1 MMEDKAA
8 VRKEG
13 KREWCGM
20 TDEPNI
26 LIFEKNRSGKRTTG
40 YVPSPSSEAKRLIPD
55 SLARKKDAIFPEVS
69 EREIVQHFLR
79 LSQKNFSVDTHFYP
93 LGSCTMKYNPKINEE
108 IANHPSF
115 TGLHPYQPEESVQ
128 GILRIFWEL
137 EEWLKGVTGMDRFSL
152 QPAAGAHGELVGM
165 MIARAYH
172 DSRRDFAR
180 RQVIVPDSSHGTN
193 PASAA
198 FYGFEVITIPSDPR
212 GRVNLAELAKA
223 VSEKT
228 ACLMMT
234 NPNTLGLFEDDI
246 LKIQKMMHE
255 KGALLYY
262 DGANMNALLGI
273 ARPGDMGF
281 DMIHLNLHKTFST
294 PHGGGGPGA
303 GPVGVKK
310 ALEKFLPVPLVT
322 RKGDRYGLD
331 DDLPDSIGRVKA
343 FYGNAG
349 ILLRAY
355 VYMRR
360 LGKEGLE
367 QVSRDAVLS
376 ANYLK
381 KNLQSALEIPHGGFC
396 MHEFVASSEPLKRF
410 GVTAGNIGKRLLDY
424 GIHAPT
430 VYFPLIVKE
439 ALMVEP
445 TETES
450 KETLD
455 RFCEVIRKIVRESE
469 ADPECLKNAPH
480 CFPVSHPDEVKA
492 AREPLLTYRAFL
504 GRQDRRDRSD
514 LVSGISF

>member
-1 MMEDKAA
+1 
-8 VRKEG
+8 
-13 KREWCGM
+13 
-20 TDEPNI
+20 
-26 LIFEKNRSGKRTTG
+26 
-40 YVPSPSSEAKRLIPD
+40 
-55 SLARKKDAIFPEVS
+55 
-69 EREIVQHFLR
+69 
-79 LSQKNFSVDTHFYP
+79 
-93 LGSCTMKYNPKINEE
+93 
-108 IANHPSF
+108 
-115 TGLHPYQPEESVQ
+115 
-128 GILRIFWEL
+128 
-137 EEWLKGVTGMDRFSL
+137 
-152 QPAAGAHGELVGM
+152 
-165 MIARAYH
+165 
-172 DSRRDFAR
+172 
-180 RQVIVPDSSHGTN
+180 
-193 PASAA
+193 
-198 FYGFEVITIPSDPR
+198 
-212 GRVNLAELAKA
+212 VNLAELSKA
-223 VSEKT
+223 ASEKT

-234 NPNTLGLFEDDI
+234 NPNTLGLFEDEI
-246 LKIQKMMHE
+246 LKIQKIMHE

-294 PHGGGGPGA
+294 PHGGGGPGS

-322 RKGDRYGLD
+322 RRGDRYGMED
-331 DDLPDSIGRVKA
+331 NLPDSIGRVKA

-355 VYMRR
+355 AYMRR

-367 QVSRDAVLS
+367 QVSRDAILN

-381 KNLQSALEIPHGGFC
+381 KMLPSVLESSHGGFC
-396 MHEFVASSEPLKRF
+396 MHEFVASAEPMKRL

-439 ALMVEP
+439 ALMIEP

-455 RFCEVIRKIVRESE
+455 QFCGVMREIVREAE
-469 ADPECLKNAPH
+469 TNPECLKTSPH
-480 CFPVSHPDEVKA
+480 HFPVSHPDEVKA

-504 GRQDRRDRSD
+504 GREIRRDKSD
-514 LVSGISF
+514 CVSGISF